1 LDQKISKNANEK
13 NMKWDITTLIMKCM
27 QYHEIYCIS
36 YYGVVLKC
44 VFMTI
49 ICIAVFIIMGI
60 AVSPKFGYQVPSV
73 IAFDESISSLIYNSG
88 SNLADDFMILMS
100 MYGREIVWLAVIVFM
115 SIFAGW
121 RGKKIAIIIVISFLI
136 IIPLN
141 TLFKNLFERNRP
153 PVEGL
158 EVHIEKT
165 DFAYPSGHA
174 SIVAA
179 GASILIILFR
189 REKELVFSIIL
200 ACEAALVCIS
210 RIYVGDHYFLDVI
223 GGALLGAGIALL
235 SISLFR
241 YLDPIMTGVRKYLEK
256 EH

>member
-1 LDQKISKNANEK
+1 
-13 NMKWDITTLIMKCM
+13 MKWDITTLIMKCIE
-27 QYHEIYCIS
+27 YHEIYCIS
-36 YYGVVLKC
+36 YYGVVLKY
-44 VFMTI
+44 VIMTI
-49 ICIAVFIIMGI
+49 MCIAVFIIMGI
-60 AVSPKFGYQVPSV
+60 AVSPKFGYQVPSI

-88 SNLADDFMILMS
+88 SNLTDDFMILMS

-121 RGKKIAIIIVISFLI
+121 KGKKIAVIIVISFLI

-153 PVEGL
+153 PVERL
-158 EVHIEKT
+158 EIHKPEKT

-179 GASILIILFR
+179 GALTLIILFR
-189 REKELVFSIIL
+189 REKELAFTIIL

-210 RIYVGDHYFLDVI
+210 RIYVGDHYFFDVI

-235 SISLFR
+235 SISLSR

>member
-1 LDQKISKNANEK
+1 
-13 NMKWDITTLIMKCM
+13 MKWDITPLIVKCI

-36 YYGVVLKC
+36 YYGVVLKYI
-44 VFMTI
+44 FMTI
-49 ICIAVFIIMGI
+49 MCIAVFIIMGI
-60 AVSPKFGYQVPSV
+60 AVSPKFGYQVPS
-73 IAFDESISSLIYNSG
+73 IIGFDESISSFIYNSG
-88 SNLADDFMILMS
+88 SNLTDDFMILMS

-121 RGKKIAIIIVISFLI
+121 KGKKIAVIIVISFLI

-158 EVHIEKT
+158 EVHIPEKT

-179 GASILIILFR
+179 GALILIILFR

-210 RIYVGDHYFLDVI
+210 RVYVGDHYFLDVI

-235 SISLFR
+235 SISLSR
-241 YLDPIMTGVRKYLEK
+241 YLDPIMTGVRKYLER

>member
-1 LDQKISKNANEK
+1 
-13 NMKWDITTLIMKCM
+13 
-27 QYHEIYCIS
+27 
-36 YYGVVLKC
+36 
-44 VFMTI
+44 MTI
-49 ICIAVFIIMGI
+49 MCIAVFIIMGVV
-60 AVSPKFGYQVPSV
+60 VSPKFGYQVPS
-73 IAFDESISSLIYNSG
+73 INALDESISSLIYNSG
-88 SNLADDFMILMS
+88 SNLTDEFMILMS

-115 SIFAGW
+115 CIFAGW
-121 RGKKIAIIIVISFLI
+121 KGKKIAVIIVISFLI

-153 PVEGL
+153 PVERL
-158 EVHIEKT
+158 EIHNPEKT

-179 GASILIILFR
+179 GALTLIILFR
-189 REKELVFSIIL
+189 REKELAFSIIL
-200 ACEAALVCIS
+200 TCEAAVVCIS
-210 RIYVGDHYFLDVI
+210 RIYVGDHYFFDVI

-235 SISLFR
+235 SISLSR

>member
-1 LDQKISKNANEK
+1 
-13 NMKWDITTLIMKCM
+13 
-27 QYHEIYCIS
+27 
-36 YYGVVLKC
+36 
-44 VFMTI
+44 
-49 ICIAVFIIMGI
+49 MGI
-60 AVSPKFGYQVPSV
+60 AVCPKFGYQVPSI

-88 SNLADDFMILMS
+88 SNLTDDLMILMS
-100 MYGREIVWLAVIVFM
+100 MYGREIVWVAVIAFM

-121 RGKKIAIIIVISFLI
+121 RGKKIAVIIVISFLI

-153 PVEGL
+153 TVEGL
-158 EVHIEKT
+158 EVHIPEKT

-179 GASILIILFR
+179 GAMILIILFR

-210 RIYVGDHYFLDVI
+210 RVYVGDHYFLDVI

-235 SISLFR
+235 SISLSR

-256 EH
+256 AH

>member
-1 LDQKISKNANEK
+1 
-13 NMKWDITTLIMKCM
+13 MKCDITTLIMKCI

-36 YYGVVLKC
+36 SYGVVLKY
-44 VFMTI
+44 VLMTI

-60 AVSPKFGYQVPSV
+60 AVSPKFGYQVPSI
-73 IAFDESISSLIYNSG
+73 IAFDESISSLIYNAG
-88 SNLADDFMILMS
+88 SNLTDDFMILMS

-158 EVHIEKT
+158 EVHIPEKT

-189 REKELVFSIIL
+189 REKELVLSIIL